1 VLTSHGFRVFY
12 EADFNGGPDSLV
24 PFALNSSRGDSV
36 ILSAAGGAGNLTGYR
51 AEVHFG
57 PAANGVSFGR
67 HVTSTG
73 VDFTAMSARTFGVDD
88 PVSVV
93 NFRQGT
99 GRTNSVP
106 LVGPVIL
113 NEFMYHPPGD
123 LDEETNPAN
132 AEYIELYNL
141 TDQPVPLFD
150 PNHPTN
156 CWALLEGVRFTF
168 PTNLVM
174 PPRGY
179 LILVGFDP
187 ATNSAA
193 LSAFRHQYSLPDT
206 VPVLG
211 PYDGRL
217 NNTGESL
224 ELYQPDPPEPSGPDA
239 GLVPMILLDRVNY
252 SHLLPWPGGLAN
264 GGGASLQRIVP
275 TDFGNDPAH
284 WQAAAPAAGRA
295 NLPVNLDSD
304 ADGMPD
310 WWELA
315 HGFDPQNPADALL
328 DSDGNGLSN
337 RQEYLAGTD
346 PHAPASS
353 LKIQAVELSG
363 QLHLRFTAKPGR
375 AYTVEQTDNVS
386 AGPWQ
391 KLSDVP
397 LDWTT
402 REIEITDPALP
413 TGKRYY
419 RLRTPPVP

>member
-1 VLTSHGFRVFY
+1 
-12 EADFNGGPDSLV
+12 
-24 PFALNSSRGDSV
+24 
-36 ILSAAGGAGNLTGYR
+36 
-51 AEVHFG
+51 
-57 PAANGVSFGR
+57 
-67 HVTSTG
+67 
-73 VDFTAMSARTFGVDD
+73 
-88 PVSVV
+88 
-93 NFRQGT
+93 
-99 GRTNSVP
+99 
-106 LVGPVIL
+106 
-113 NEFMYHPPGD
+113 
-123 LDEETNPAN
+123 
-132 AEYIELYNL
+132 
-141 TDQPVPLFD
+141 
-150 PNHPTN
+150 
-156 CWALLEGVRFTF
+156 
-168 PTNLVM
+168 
-174 PPRGY
+174 

-239 GLVPMILLDRVNY
+239 GLVPMILVDRVNY
-252 SHLLPWPGGLAN
+252 SHLLPWPGELAN
-264 GGGASLQRIVP
+264 GGGASLQRIAP
-275 TDFGNDPAH
+275 TDYGNDPGH
-284 WQAAAPAAGRA
+284 WQAAVPAVGRA
-295 NLPVNLDSD
+295 NLPMDLDSD

-315 HGFDPQNPADALL
+315 HGFNPQNPTDARM

-346 PHAPASS
+346 PHDPASS

-363 QLHLRFTAKPGR
+363 QLHLRFTAMPGR
-375 AYTVEQTDNVS
+375 AYKVEHTDNVP

-419 RLRTPPVP
+419 RLRTPPAP